1 MTLNKLYGLKKYFLN
16 LTQLFETNKLPKVL
30 MFTGKKGQGKFTLT
44 HHLIA
49 FIFDKNNYDL
59 SDGSIKEKNI
69 LNNNIK
75 ENYNPNVIYFNCSN
89 NNVKIDDIRNLRLNL
104 QKSSINSMNRYIIF
118 DDVECLNENCVNAL
132 LKNIEEPSDTNFFI
146 LINNQSK
153 IILDTL
159 KSRAIEIMFFLN
171 NAEKIDIIK
180 QLLKDYPIEEKIEL
194 ANTTLTPGN
203 YLKYNKIILNDKID
217 VNNDLIFN
225 IEKLLRLNKLR
236 KNIDYVNFAIYLIN
250 EHFIDKSKKKLNIS
264 YYNNRINII
273 KKLHEMSKLNLN
285 QANLI
290 LEIENYI

>member
-49 FIFDKNNYDL
+49 FNFDKNNYDL
-59 SDGSIKEKNI
+59 RDGSIKEKNI

-171 NAEKIDIIK
+171 NSEKIDIIK

-203 YLKYNKIILNDKID
+203 YFKYNKIILNDKID

-250 EHFIDKSKKKLNIS
+250 EHFINKSKKKT
-264 YYNNRINII
+264 
-273 KKLHEMSKLNLN
+273 
-285 QANLI
+285 
-290 LEIENYI
+290 